1 MLAFVMCAERSRCY
15 LSTAANSSSSS
26 SARKCQ
32 PDRQSEQTIKERC
45 ESNVSPVFLAR

>member
-15 LSTAANSSSSS
+15 LSAATNSSGSS